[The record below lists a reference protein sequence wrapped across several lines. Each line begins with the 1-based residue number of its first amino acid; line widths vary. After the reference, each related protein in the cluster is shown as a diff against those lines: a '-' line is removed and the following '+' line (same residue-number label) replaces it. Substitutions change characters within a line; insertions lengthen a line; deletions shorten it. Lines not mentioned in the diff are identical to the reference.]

1 MSAMSGRYQS
11 SQGAVDKLQD
21 CILEL
26 VLEVVLEVVLD
37 GEWKGRG
44 AGPKA
49 GCLELEPGTWL
60 EVAASDFCH
69 VWQLSE
75 HDDTI
80 VDHIFDSLDD
90 FIDDFIYDYHDDSL
104 DDSIYDSIDYSM
116 MNILIILIISWM
128 ILMVN

>member
-37 GEWKGRG
+37 GGWRGRG

-75 HDDTI
+75 QRLKI
-80 VDHIFDSLDD
+80 
-90 FIDDFIYDYHDDSL
+90 
-104 DDSIYDSIDYSM
+104 
-116 MNILIILIISWM
+116 
-128 ILMVN
+128 